1 MRAESGFLALACTL
15 ALCLGTAVVAQDVK
29 RYEECPDPLG
39 AAMLAEARD
48 HLAAGRLQDALPLLA
63 RVVERCPECVP
74 AHLLYQDTALRLG
87 GAAVEALRRDY
98 ERLQDPPKSVV
109 VSYARI
115 RLLPTSYDRLK
126 ALDAVIRRDKGFW
139 YAHHSKARQLR
150 NAGLLAGAL
159 DSWRNAVSANPDFLP
174 AWREMGEVHA
184 ELGNTSEACR
194 AYENYLRGAPDDAE
208 AVASYVHL
216 LVYKAGRPAEAFPW
230 IQRLV
235 DRDPLKPEYGMDR
248 AAALWLTGKPREALD
263 LYLGVLER
271 EPLASRAA
279 LNIGFLC
286 YEALAGGNDAGRLR
300 WWPVAREAMRYYL
313 KLVRAEDAV
322 DFMERYFA
330 VPFRLEEIDAFLVRN
345 KVSPAEAETSIETLR
360 ALIRG

>member
-1 MRAESGFLALACTL
+1 MRADLKHLVRVGGLVLGLA
-15 ALCLGTAVVAQDVK
+15 TASTAQNVK
-29 RYEECPDPLG
+29 RYEECADPLG
-39 AAMLAEARD
+39 AAMFAEARD
-48 HLAAGRLQDALPLLA
+48 HVAAGRLQDALPLLA

-74 AHLLYQDTALRLG
+74 AHQLYHETALKLG
-87 GAAVEALRRDY
+87 GAALEALRRDY
-98 ERLQDPPKSVV
+98 ERLQDPPNSVV
-109 VSYARI
+109 VSYERI

-150 NAGLLAGAL
+150 NAGLLAAAL
-159 DSWRNAVSANPDFLP
+159 DSWRNAVAANPNFLP
-174 AWREMGEVHA
+174 AWCEMGEVHA

-194 AYENYLRGAPDDAE
+194 AYENYLRGTPDDAV
-208 AVASYVHL
+208 AIASYVHL

-230 IQRLV
+230 LQRLL
-235 DRDPLKPEYGMDR
+235 DRDPLKAEYGMDR

-286 YEALAGGNDAGRLR
+286 YDALAGAKEAGKLR
-300 WWPVAREAMRYYL
+300 WWPVAREAMRYYQTL
-313 KLVRAEDAV
+313 ERSEDAV

-330 VPFRLEEIDAFLVRN
+330 VPFRLEEIDAFLGAN
-345 KVSPAEAETSIETLR
+345 KVAPPATEPSIETLR